1 MLVFTAY
8 QRLMKLWVS
17 WFRVSWLGVGR
28 CRVSGV
34 LGFSFVFQFSDVSI
48 LVRFVGDDLS
58 AAVGENDAVRAGGE
72 FAVTVGRV
80 RVVVV

>member
-1 MLVFTAY
+1 ME
-8 QRLMKLWVS
+8 LWVR
-17 WFRVSWLGVGR
+17 WFGVGGSGVRWLGVRR
-28 CRVSGV
+28 CRVSRV
-34 LGFSFVFQFSDVSI
+34 LGFSFVFHFGDVSVLI
-48 LVRFVGDDLS
+48 RFVGDDLS